1 MGVRK
6 VIEPDGSFLAT
17 DKRGK
22 QHTLIKMAQFIYST
36 SLADNEAKMKTVSW
50 IVTAD
55 GRRVVR
61 IGTGTFKVEATG
73 VVLRSTDP
81 NAP

>member
-1 MGVRK
+1 MSVRK

-22 QHTLIKMAQFIYST
+22 QHTLIKMAQFTYST
-36 SLADNEAKMKTVSW
+36 SLADNGAKTKTVCW
-50 IVTAD
+50 IVTED
-55 GRRVVR
+55 GRRVIR
-61 IGTGTFKVEATG
+61 IGNGTYKVEATG
-73 VVLRSTDP
+73 IILRSTDP